1 MKVTVQGQGQVT
13 LLQSDFVA
21 AGGEGSIY
29 CKGTTA
35 YKIYADPKRM
45 LPLGKM
51 TELAAIT
58 DIDVI
63 KPDVVLLDTK
73 SSSPVGYT
81 MRFVPDTM
89 PLCQVFTRAF
99 REREGLDHATMLRL
113 VQALQARVSAEIA
126 GLDGQVSDY
135 EDE

>member
-45 LPLGKM
+45 LPLDERFTGAS
-51 TELAAIT
+51 AARCRAEAARIAHDAEGAKKWDERAAKLERQDRAAVRYLLRVMETTPMRIT
-58 DIDVI
+58 GSEMMSRSGN
-63 KPDVVLLDTK
+63 T
-73 SSSPVGYT
+73 S
-81 MRFVPDTM
+81 
-89 PLCQVFTRAF
+89 TR
-99 REREGLDHATMLRL
+99 
-113 VQALQARVSAEIA
+113 
-126 GLDGQVSDY
+126 
-135 EDE
+135 

>member
-51 TELAAIT
+51 TELRSRWLSRRPTKAPARSPSEEQWRSPGAACT
-58 DIDVI
+58 
-63 KPDVVLLDTK
+63 
-73 SSSPVGYT
+73 S
-81 MRFVPDTM
+81 
-89 PLCQVFTRAF
+89 
-99 REREGLDHATMLRL
+99 RETL
-113 VQALQARVSAEIA
+113 SAA
-126 GLDGQVSDY
+126 
-135 EDE
+135 